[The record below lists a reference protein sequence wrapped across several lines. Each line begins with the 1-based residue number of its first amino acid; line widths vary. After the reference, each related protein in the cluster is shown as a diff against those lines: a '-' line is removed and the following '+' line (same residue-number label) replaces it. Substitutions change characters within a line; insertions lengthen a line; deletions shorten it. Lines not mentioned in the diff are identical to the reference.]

1 MDKFDAVHLGNIVVY
16 SKSLDEY
23 VSYLQKIL
31 ELLHEHKLFA
41 KWSKCLGAE
50 QTEYLGHIVSEA
62 GVAPDATKV
71 SGV

>member
-1 MDKFDAVHLGNIVVY
+1 M
-16 SKSLDEY
+16 
-23 VSYLQKIL
+23 QKIL

-50 QTEYLGHIVSEA
+50 QTEYLGHIVSKA